1 MFRSKCRLNTF
12 FRFKDSLEKKNSSGI
27 IHRHTCNNYKVT
39 YYEKPSANFT
49 RVAEHMGI
57 FNLTR
62 KHLKNVKK
70 LAISEHL
77 LQCNCA
83 IKFDDFSIL
92 ATDSNK
98 FRLLLRDSLLIKHH
112 KPILKRTIKTF
123 PFDLF
128 DGDDSFYFQYHM
140 IVRFLFNI
148 YVSDF
153 VACTD
158 RARICFKMLS

>member
-1 MFRSKCRLNTF
+1 MGKISLDLRTRLRRTIERELPYCKLKVMFRSKCRLNTF

-62 KHLKNVKK
+62 KRLKNVKK

-92 ATDSNK
+92 AMDSNK
-98 FRLLLRDSLLIKHH
+98 FRLLLRE
-112 KPILKRTIKTF
+112 
-123 PFDLF
+123 
-128 DGDDSFYFQYHM
+128 
-140 IVRFLFNI
+140 V
-148 YVSDF
+148 
-153 VACTD
+153 C
-158 RARICFKMLS
+158 